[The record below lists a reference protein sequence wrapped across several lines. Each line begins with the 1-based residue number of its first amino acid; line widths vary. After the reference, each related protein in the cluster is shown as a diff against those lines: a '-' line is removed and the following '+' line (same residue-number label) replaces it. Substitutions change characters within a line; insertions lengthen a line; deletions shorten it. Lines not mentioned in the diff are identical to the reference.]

1 MTMFMTRGFYFALIH
16 PIISFCLV
24 IRHINI
30 VLFVLLWWSIFS
42 QFSKVCVG
50 RHDQRYHLCAF
61 FLPVQIFVIWDPD
74 FLFCVT

>member
-50 RHDQRYHLCAF
+50 RHDQR
-61 FLPVQIFVIWDPD
+61 
-74 FLFCVT
+74 